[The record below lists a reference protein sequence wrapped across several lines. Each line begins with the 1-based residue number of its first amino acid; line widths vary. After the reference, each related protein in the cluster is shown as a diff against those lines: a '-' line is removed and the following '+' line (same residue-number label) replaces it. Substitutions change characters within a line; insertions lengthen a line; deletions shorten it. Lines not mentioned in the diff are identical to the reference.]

1 MFAKTPVTKVKA
13 AETATSCDS
22 DSDVE
27 STPAVKKGTIQSFFS
42 QVQRSNTDVT
52 EVVRTESEA
61 CDTHGGDVNNVKKE
75 KKTIASFFKSKMS
88 EKLEKKEDKT
98 HVEAT
103 DTNNLSTESDTNM
116 LNEDMGVKNIDR
128 NKIDAYLTPRGNKV
142 GVFESVVKV
151 SSNTK
156 QGVSDFCVIDSD
168 SSNGSENCD
177 SHSEHSNQ
185 MGTFITNNE
194 IVPGMNNSL
203 NQHDNDDTKQ
213 NVTLKHQ
220 ATYDNI
226 SGCAKLHSHEQ
237 VTTEAMLENFNDSNG
252 TCTNVVQNFA
262 PEDYLPC
269 EKCRKP
275 IAVWEMPEHMDF
287 HFAMDL
293 QKDMNAVTSQV
304 ISSNTGKR
312 KSVGSDNRCSK
323 KTKISPS
330 QGKLD
335 SFFSRKA

>member
-1 MFAKTPVTKVKA
+1 MFAKTPVTKVKV

-22 DSDVE
+22 DSDFE

-61 CDTHGGDVNNVKKE
+61 CDTHGGDVNNVNKE

-98 HVEAT
+98 HVE
-103 DTNNLSTESDTNM
+103 DTHTNDLSTESDTNM
-116 LNEDMGVKNIDR
+116 LNAEMCVKNIDT
-128 NKIDAYLTPRGNKV
+128 NKIDAFLTPRGNKI
-142 GVFESVVKV
+142 GDFESVVKV
-151 SSNTK
+151 SSNPK

-168 SSNGSENCD
+168 SSNSSENCD

-185 MGTFITNNE
+185 MGTFITNNQ
-194 IVPGMNNSL
+194 IVTGMNNSL

-213 NVTLKHQ
+213 NVTLKNQ
-220 ATYDNI
+220 ATYDI
-226 SGCAKLHSHEQ
+226 TSGCVKLNSHEQ
-237 VTTEAMLENFNDSNG
+237 VTTEAKQESFDDSSG
-252 TCTNVVQNFA
+252 CTNVVQNFA

-293 QKDMNAVTSQV
+293 QNDMNAVTSQV

-312 KSVGSDNRCSK
+312 KSVGSDNRGSK